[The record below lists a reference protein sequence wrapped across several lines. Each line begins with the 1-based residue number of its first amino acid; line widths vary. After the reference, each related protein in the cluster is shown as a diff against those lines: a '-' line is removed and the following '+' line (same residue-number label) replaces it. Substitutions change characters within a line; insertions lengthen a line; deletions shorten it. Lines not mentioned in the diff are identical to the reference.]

1 MTALFDEGPHRRG
14 PARHPDVAEAV
25 ARSGRAPTQQR
36 CSELSFS
43 GVRGAA
49 TSGAARPRLP
59 RAYEPAQ
66 LAVTVA
72 RTAET
77 RVTAPLFVAVVQ
89 DDRRSASV
97 PTPATW
103 ERHARRAA
111 VPAVVGL
118 RSAFA
123 LW

>member
-1 MTALFDEGPHRRG
+1 MPTIVTRDDRICADGGRPVGASGGAASGVSARTGHNGRASLTERERG
-14 PARHPDVAEAV
+14 P
-25 ARSGRAPTQQR
+25 QR
-36 CSELSFS
+36 EL
-43 GVRGAA
+43 
-49 TSGAARPRLP
+49 
-59 RAYEPAQ
+59 AQ

-77 RVTAPLFVAVVQ
+77 RVSAPLFVAVAQ